1 MLKFGQLYVSKGKW
15 NGKKIVSKKWVEK
28 SFKNYLELKNTK
40 DKNGYGYL
48 WWHNTYTINGK
59 EIKSIEARGN
69 GGQYIFVIPALKTVC
84 VITAGNYRS
93 TKTQQPECILENY
106 ILPSLL

>member
-48 WWHNTYTINGK
+48 WWHKTYTIKGK

-93 TKTQQPECILENY
+93 SKTQQPEYILENY